1 MKITNETVYDW
12 GAYVAMNRM
21 VTRATHRGQ
30 SIALRVLF
38 AALALLL
45 LFAARFQFTGILQVL
60 LALLGAVILLWTL
73 FLNQLRAFLM
83 VKLIM
88 KGVKVFTNTFDQE
101 GWTVAG
107 VGGGEQR
114 MSYDDIASILE
125 GDRYFILL
133 EDSRRGYILDKR
145 TFASGGLERFRS
157 LIQSKTKKTI
167 QNV

>member
-1 MKITNETVYDW
+1 
-12 GAYVAMNRM
+12 
-21 VTRATHRGQ
+21 
-30 SIALRVLF
+30 
-38 AALALLL
+38 
-45 LFAARFQFTGILQVL
+45 
-60 LALLGAVILLWTL
+60 
-73 FLNQLRAFLM
+73 M

-167 QNV
+167 ENV

>member
-73 FLNQLRAFLM
+73 FLNQLRALLM

-125 GDRYFILL
+125 GAPLL
-133 EDSRRGYILDKR
+133 HPPGGQPPGLYSGQEDLRQRRAGAIPFPDP
-145 TFASGGLERFRS
+145 E
-157 LIQSKTKKTI
+157 QNKKDH
-167 QNV
+167 

>member
-73 FLNQLRAFLM
+73 FLNQLRALLM

-101 GWTVAG
+101 G
-107 VGGGEQR
+107 

-145 TFASGGLERFRS
+145 TFASGELERFRS

>member
-1 MKITNETVYDW
+1 MAEKI
-12 GAYVAMNRM
+12 A
-21 VTRATHRGQ
+21 TRAAYGE
-30 SIALRVLF
+30 ALV
-38 AALALLL
+38 ALAEEYPELVVLDADL
-45 LFAARFQFTGILQVL
+45 SGSTMSKKFADKYPDRFFNLGIAEANMTGVAAG
-60 LALLGAVILLWTL
+60 LAACG
-73 FLNQLRAFLM
+73 
-83 VKLIM
+83 K
-88 KGVKVFTNTFDQE
+88 KVFTNTFDQE

-145 TFASGGLERFRS
+145 TFASGELERFRS